1 VQENTVEVCFSPKL
15 FPDIVT
21 TGEFTVVLVDILRAT
36 TTICTAMGNGAE
48 AIVPVETLE
57 EARQLKTEGFLVA
70 SERDGIQADFAD
82 FGNSAFSFTRGVIEG
97 KTLVYCT
104 TNGTRA
110 LHIAAT
116 GDGVAGSAGRSG
128 VERDIGGTSVAGSPG
143 AESRAGAAVGARTVV
158 IGAFI
163 NLSAVADWLVDRG
176 QNVVVLCSGWKQKFC
191 LEDTLFAGALTER
204 LLETGRFRSECDS
217 AHAAMDL
224 WGLARGDVL
233 AYIEKAAHRHRLA
246 KLGLDDVIPYSFSL
260 DEVDVVPIFDGRV
273 IRG

>member
-1 VQENTVEVCFSPKL
+1 MSGTDQQHTVEVCFSPKL
-15 FPDIVT
+15 FPDVVT

-36 TTICTAMGNGAE
+36 TTIVTAIGNGAE

-57 EARQLKTEGFLVA
+57 EARELKMEGYLVA

-82 FGNSAFSFTRGVIEG
+82 FGNSAFSFTRDVIEG

-104 TNGTRA
+104 TNGTKA
-110 LHIAAT
+110 LHIA
-116 GDGVAGSAGRSG
+116 SG
-128 VERDIGGTSVAGSPG
+128 
-143 AESRAGAAVGARTVV
+143 AGAAGMRGAGAGPVV

-163 NLSAVADWLVDRG
+163 NLSAVTDWLASRQ

-204 LLETGRFRSECDS
+204 LLATGRFQTECDS

-224 WGLARGDVL
+224 WAQARGDVL
-233 AYIEKAAHRHRLA
+233 AYVEKAAHRHRLR
-246 KLGLDDVIPYSFSL
+246 KLGLDDVIPYSFSA
-260 DEVDVVPIFDGRV
+260 DEVAVVPVFDGRV
-273 IRG
+273 IRADAKR